1 MKTQIRYKTF
11 ETNSSS
17 QHTLTLML
25 KEDYLKQEREANK
38 KRYDPNWFWDTWGNE
53 WISKDDIVQQGRE
66 NSWFKKDYESGRW
79 GNSKV
84 FVDLSDDEIF
94 NLYANKFQCDRFMET
109 DDDVGD
115 SIIKELETPS
125 GEVVVAISQYIAEG

>member
-25 KEDYLKQEREANK
+25 KEDYLKQERELDK
-38 KRYDPNWFWDTWGNE
+38 KRYDPDWFWDTWGNE
-53 WISKDDIVQQGRE
+53 WISKNDIIQQGRK

-79 GNSKV
+79 EKTKN
-84 FVDLSDDEIF
+84 FTDLTDNEIF
-94 NLYANKFQCDRFMET
+94 DFYANRFQYGRFVHS
-109 DDDVGD
+109 DDDVGE
-115 SIIKELETPS
+115 SIVKELETPN
-125 GEVVVAISQYIAEG
+125 GDVVVAVSQYISE

>member
-25 KEDYLKQEREANK
+25 KEDYLKQEREMDK
-38 KRYDPNWFWDTWGNE
+38 KRYDPDWFWDTWNNE
-53 WISKDDIVQQGRE
+53 WISKNDIILKGRI

-79 GNSKV
+79 GKTKD
-84 FVDLSDDEIF
+84 FIDLTDNEIF
-94 NLYANKFQCDRFMET
+94 DFYANYFEYACFAHS

-115 SIIKELETPS
+115 SIIKELTTPN
-125 GEVVVAISQYIAEG
+125 GDVVVAVSQYISE

>member
-25 KEDYLKQEREANK
+25 KEDYLKQEREADK
-38 KRYDPNWFWDTWGNE
+38 KRYDPDWFWDTWNNE
-53 WISKDDIVQQGRE
+53 WISKNDIIQEGRE

-79 GNSKV
+79 EKTKD
-84 FVDLSDDEIF
+84 FTDLSDDEIF
-94 NLYANKFQCDRFMET
+94 NLYANRFEYARFAHS

-115 SIIKELETPS
+115 SIIKELETPN
-125 GEVVVAISQYIAEG
+125 GDVVVAVSQYIPE

>member
-25 KEDYLKQEREANK
+25 KKDYLKQEREADK
-38 KRYDPNWFWDTWGNE
+38 KRYDPDWFWDTWNNE
-53 WISKDDIVQQGRE
+53 WISKNDIIQQGRE

-84 FVDLSDDEIF
+84 FVNLSDDEIF
-94 NLYANKFQCDRFMET
+94 NLYANKFQYDRFMEA
-109 DDDVGD
+109 DDDVGE
-115 SIIKELETPS
+115 SIVKELETPS
-125 GEVVVAISQYIAEG
+125 GEVVVAFSQYISE

>member
-25 KEDYLKQEREANK
+25 KEDYLKQEREVDK
-38 KRYDPNWFWDTWGNE
+38 KRYDPDWFWDTWGNE
-53 WISKDDIVQQGRE
+53 WISKNDIIQKGRE
-66 NSWFKKDYESGRW
+66 NSWFKKYYESGRW
-79 GNSKV
+79 GNFKS
-84 FVDLSDDEIF
+84 FANLSDDEIF
-94 NLYANKFQCDRFMET
+94 NLYANRFEYGRFMEA
-109 DDDVGD
+109 DDDMGD

>member
-25 KEDYLKQEREANK
+25 KEDYLKQEQEIDK
-38 KRYDPNWFWDTWGNE
+38 KRYDPDWFWDTWDNK
-53 WISKDDIVQQGRE
+53 WISKDDIIQMAKDSIGLR
-66 NSWFKKDYESGRW
+66 SDYEIGRW
-79 GNSKV
+79 EKTKD
-84 FVDLSDDEIF
+84 FTDLTDDEIF
-94 NLYANKFQCDRFMET
+94 NLYANKFFKYRFEES

-115 SIIKELETPS
+115 SIIKELTTPN
-125 GEVVVAISQYIAEG
+125 GDVVVAVSQYISE

>member
-25 KEDYLKQEREANK
+25 KEDYLKQEREADK
-38 KRYDPNWFWDTWGNE
+38 KRYNPDWFWDTWNNE
-53 WISKDDIVQQGRE
+53 WISKNDIIQKGRE
-66 NSWFKKDYESGRW
+66 NSWFKKHYESGRW
-79 GNSKV
+79 EKTKNLT
-84 FVDLSDDEIF
+84 DLSDDEIF
-94 NLYANKFQCDRFMET
+94 NLYANRFEYGRFMET

-115 SIIKELETPS
+115 SIVKELETPS
-125 GEVVVAISQYIAEG
+125 GEVVVAISQYISE

>member
-25 KEDYLKQEREANK
+25 KEDYLKQEREADK
-38 KRYDPNWFWDTWGNE
+38 KRYNPDWFWDTWGNE
-53 WISKDDIVQQGRE
+53 WISKNDIIQQGRG

-79 GNSKV
+79 ERTKD
-84 FVDLSDDEIF
+84 FTDLTDNEIF
-94 NLYANKFQCDRFMET
+94 DFYVNRFQYARFAHS
-109 DDDVGD
+109 DDDVGE
-115 SIIKELETPS
+115 SIVKELETPS
-125 GEVVVAISQYIAEG
+125 GDVVVAVSQYIAE

>member
-25 KEDYLKQEREANK
+25 KEDYLKQEREADK
-38 KRYDPNWFWDTWGNE
+38 KRYDSDWFWDTWGNR
-53 WISKDDIVQQGRE
+53 WIFKDDIIQQGRE
-66 NSWFKKDYESGRW
+66 NSWFKKDCEAGRW

-94 NLYANKFQCDRFMET
+94 NLYANKFQYGRFVES
-109 DDDVGD
+109 DDVVGD
-115 SIIKELETPS
+115 SIIKELTTPS
-125 GEVVVAISQYIAEG
+125 GDVVVAVSQYISE

>member
-109 DDDVGD
+109 DDDVGE
-115 SIIKELETPS
+115 SIVKELETPS

>member
-25 KEDYLKQEREANK
+25 KEDYLKQERKKDE
-38 KRYDPNWFWDTWGNE
+38 KRYDPDWFWDTWNNK
-53 WISKDDIVQQGRE
+53 WIFKDDIIQQGRE

-94 NLYANKFQCDRFMET
+94 NLYANKFQYNRFVES
-109 DDDVGD
+109 DDDVGE
-115 SIIKELETPS
+115 SIVKELETPS
-125 GEVVVAISQYIAEG
+125 GEVVVAVSQYIAE

>member
-25 KEDYLKQEREANK
+25 KEDHLKQEREADK
-38 KRYDPNWFWDTWGNE
+38 KRYDSDWFWDTWNNE
-53 WISKDDIVQQGRE
+53 WVSKNDIIQMAKDSFG
-66 NSWFKKDYESGRW
+66 FKCDYEIGRW
-79 GNSKV
+79 GKSKS
-84 FVDLSDDEIF
+84 FTDLTDNEIF
-94 NLYANKFQCDRFMET
+94 DFYANRFHYARFT
-109 DDDVGD
+109 HSDDDVGD

-125 GEVVVAISQYIAEG
+125 GEIVVAISQYISE

>member
-79 GNSKV
+79 GNSKI

-94 NLYANKFQCDRFMET
+94 NLYANKFQCDRFMEA
-109 DDDVGD
+109 DDDVGE
-115 SIIKELETPS
+115 SIVKELETPS

>member
-25 KEDYLKQEREANK
+25 KEDYLKREREADK
-38 KRYDPNWFWDTWGNE
+38 KRYNPDWFWDTWDNK
-53 WISKDDIVQQGRE
+53 WISKNDIIQKGRE

-79 GNSKV
+79 EKTKD
-84 FVDLSDDEIF
+84 FTDLTDDEIF
-94 NLYANKFQCDRFMET
+94 DYYANYFQYARFMHS
-109 DDDVGD
+109 DDDVGE
-115 SIIKELETPS
+115 SIVKELETPS
-125 GEVVVAISQYIAEG
+125 GDVVVAVSQYISE

>member
-25 KEDYLKQEREANK
+25 KEDYLKQEREADK
-38 KRYDPNWFWDTWGNE
+38 KRYDPDWFWDTWHNG
-53 WISKDDIVQQGRE
+53 WLFKDDIVQMAKDSFG
-66 NSWFKKDYESGRW
+66 FKRDYESGRW
-79 GNSKV
+79 GKSKD
-84 FVDLSDDEIF
+84 FIDLTDNEIF
-94 NLYANKFQCDRFMET
+94 DFYANRFQYARFAHS

-115 SIIKELETPS
+115 SIIKELTTPS
-125 GEVVVAISQYIAEG
+125 GDVVVAVSQYIPER

>member
-25 KEDYLKQEREANK
+25 KEDYLKQERKKDE
-38 KRYDPNWFWDTWGNE
+38 KRYDPDWFWDTWNNK
-53 WISKDDIVQQGRE
+53 WIFKDDIIQQGRE

-94 NLYANKFQCDRFMET
+94 NLYANKFQYNRFVES
-109 DDDVGD
+109 DDDVGE
-115 SIIKELETPS
+115 SIVKELETSS
-125 GEVVVAISQYIAEG
+125 GEVVVAVSQYIAE

>member
-25 KEDYLKQEREANK
+25 KEDYLKQEREADK
-38 KRYDPNWFWDTWGNE
+38 KRYNPDWFWDTWCNE
-53 WISKDDIVQQGRE
+53 WISKNDIIQQGRE

-79 GNSKV
+79 EKTKDFAELTDN
-84 FVDLSDDEIF
+84 EIF
-94 NLYANKFQCDRFMET
+94 DFYANRFQYARFVHS
-109 DDDVGD
+109 DDDVGE
-115 SIIKELETPS
+115 SIVKELETPN
-125 GEVVVAISQYIAEG
+125 GDVVVAVSQYISE

>member
-25 KEDYLKQEREANK
+25 KEDYLKQERELDK
-38 KRYDPNWFWDTWGNE
+38 KRYNPDWFWDTWCNE
-53 WISKDDIVQQGRE
+53 WISKNDIIQQGRG

-94 NLYANKFQCDRFMET
+94 NLYANKFQCDRFMEA

-115 SIIKELETPS
+115 SIVKELEIPS
-125 GEVVVAISQYIAEG
+125 GDVVVAVSQYISE

>member
-1 MKTQIRYKTF
+1 MKTQIRHRTF

-25 KEDYLKQEREANK
+25 KEDYLKQERKKDE
-38 KRYDPNWFWDTWGNE
+38 KRYDPDWFWDTWGNE
-53 WISKDDIVQQGRE
+53 WIFKNDIVQQSRE

-79 GNSKV
+79 EKTKN
-84 FVDLSDDEIF
+84 FTDLSDDEIF
-94 NLYANKFQCDRFMET
+94 NLYANKFQYGRFVKS
-109 DDDVGD
+109 DDVVGD

-125 GEVVVAISQYIAEG
+125 GEVVVAISQYISE

>member
-1 MKTQIRYKTF
+1 MKIQIRHKTF

-25 KEDYLKQEREANK
+25 KEDYLKQEQEADK
-38 KRYDPNWFWDTWGNE
+38 KRYNPDWFWDTWGNR
-53 WISKDDIVQQGRE
+53 WIFKDDIIQQGRE
-66 NSWFKKDYESGRW
+66 NSWFKKDCEAGRW

-94 NLYANKFQCDRFMET
+94 NLYANKFQYGRFVES
-109 DDDVGD
+109 DDVVGD
-115 SIIKELETPS
+115 SIIKELITPS
-125 GEVVVAISQYIAEG
+125 GDVVVAVSQYISE

>member
-25 KEDYLKQEREANK
+25 KEDYLKQEREIDK
-38 KRYDPNWFWDTWGNE
+38 KRYDPDWFWDTWCNE
-53 WISKDDIVQQGRE
+53 WISKNDIIQQGRE

>member
-25 KEDYLKQEREANK
+25 KEDYLKQEREMDK
-38 KRYDPNWFWDTWGNE
+38 KRYDPDWFWDTWNNE
-53 WISKDDIVQQGRE
+53 WISKNDIILKGRI

-79 GNSKV
+79 GKIKD
-84 FVDLSDDEIF
+84 FIDLTDDEIF
-94 NLYANKFQCDRFMET
+94 DFYANRFEYARFAHS

-115 SIIKELETPS
+115 SIIKELTTPS
-125 GEVVVAISQYIAEG
+125 GDVVVAVSRYISE

>member
-25 KEDYLKQEREANK
+25 KEDYLKQERKKDE
-38 KRYDPNWFWDTWGNE
+38 KRYDPDWFWDTWNNE
-53 WISKDDIVQQGRE
+53 WISKNDIVQQGRE

-94 NLYANKFQCDRFMET
+94 NLYANKFQYHRFMES
-109 DDDVGD
+109 DDDVGE
-115 SIIKELETPS
+115 SIVKELETPS
-125 GEVVVAISQYIAEG
+125 GEVVVAISQYISE

>member
-25 KEDYLKQEREANK
+25 KEDYLKQEREADK
-38 KRYDPNWFWDTWGNE
+38 KRCDPNWFWDTWGNR
-53 WISKDDIVQQGRE
+53 WISKDDIIQEGRE
-66 NSWFKKDYESGRW
+66 NSWFKKDYESGCW
-79 GNSKV
+79 GNSKF

-94 NLYANKFQCDRFMET
+94 NLYANKFQYDRFMEA
-109 DDDVGD
+109 DDDVGE
-115 SIIKELETPS
+115 SIVKELETPS
-125 GEVVVAISQYIAEG
+125 GEVVVAVSQYISE

>member
-25 KEDYLKQEREANK
+25 KKDYLKQEREADK
-38 KRYDPNWFWDTWGNE
+38 KRYDPDWFWDTWGNR
-53 WISKDDIVQQGRE
+53 WIFKDDIIQQGRE
-66 NSWFKKDYESGRW
+66 NSWFKKDCEAGRW

-94 NLYANKFQCDRFMET
+94 NLYANKFQYGRFVES
-109 DDDVGD
+109 DDVVGD
-115 SIIKELETPS
+115 SIIKELTTPS
-125 GEVVVAISQYIAEG
+125 GDVVVAVSQYISE

>member
-25 KEDYLKQEREANK
+25 KEDYLKQEREADK
-38 KRYDPNWFWDTWGNE
+38 KRYDPDWFWDTWNNE
-53 WISKDDIVQQGRE
+53 WISKNDIIQEGRE

-79 GNSKV
+79 EKTKN
-84 FVDLSDDEIF
+84 FTDLTDNEIFDFYANRYQYARFMHSDD
-94 NLYANKFQCDRFMET
+94 Y
-109 DDDVGD
+109 VGE
-115 SIIKELETPS
+115 SIVKELETPN
-125 GEVVVAISQYIAEG
+125 GDVVVAVSQYIPE